1 MRKLRVIL
9 ILMLYEYHH
18 FFLNEIGVFDDS
30 IRIETLWTASAS
42 VFIERGGERR
52 DKKEE
57 VEKERN

>member
-1 MRKLRVIL
+1 MNI
-9 ILMLYEYHH
+9 II
-18 FFLNEIGVFDDS
+18 FFNEIRIFDDS
-30 IRIETLWTASAS
+30 IRIETLWTASAT